1 MLHLRQGIPLSNNE
15 EPTIDAY
22 NLNESPENDAEC
34 KKPIPKGHIWY
45 DSTYITFSKLK
56 NKTKHCWD
64 GGQINGCQ
72 DLGMMG

>member
-56 NKTKHCWD
+56 NKTKQNTVD
-64 GGQINGCQ
+64 MEGRLMVVKI
-72 DLGMMG
+72 